1 MIVLRRVLLFFLLL
15 NFLFIVGA
23 SPALS
28 FPPDF
33 PDDMPGEVEMT
44 PKSGSPCTTVNV
56 AGSNFNFQKVQIVWW
71 NSEMDGDAVEVAAG
85 NPDDQGKFDLKFVVP
100 SDASP
105 GIHAIQIAAW
115 TDPCSGGG
123 FCTADSPSTQ
133 KWLAFE
139 VIEAGV
145 GADAYCPAF
154 GDLLSAST
162 ELTAIERSAT
172 ITNTTTS
179 SLPTTGFPGITIT
192 AFLAFFG
199 AGLFILQR
207 QRD

>member
-1 MIVLRRVLLFFLLL
+1 MIFLQRALIFFLLL
-15 NFLFIVGA
+15 NFLFFVGE

-44 PKSGSPCTTVNV
+44 PKSGPPCTTVNV
-56 AGSNFNFQKVQIVWW
+56 AGSNFNFQKVKITWW

-105 GIHAIQIAAW
+105 GIHALQIAAW

-123 FCTADSPSTQ
+123 PCTANAPGTQ
-133 KWLAFE
+133 KWLTFE

-145 GADAYCPAF
+145 GADAYCP
-154 GDLLSAST
+154 DSSNLLSATT
-162 ELTAIERSAT
+162 EPTAVEQSAT
-172 ITNTTTS
+172 SANQTAT
-179 SLPTTGFPGITIT
+179 SLPATGFPGIMIT
-192 AFLAFFG
+192 AFLAFIG
-199 AGLFILQR
+199 AGSLILRR
-207 QRD
+207 QRN